1 MKKTKDNFSD
11 EFLENDDLDIERL
24 DMQKM
29 ISTVAAGKFLNS
41 LIWALTLV
49 AIVVIVAVVFG

>member
-29 ISTVAAGKFLNS
+29 ISTVAVGKFLNS

>member
-29 ISTVAAGKFLNS
+29 ISTVAAGKFLDS
-41 LIWALTLV
+41 LVWALALV
-49 AIVVIVAVVFG
+49 AIVVIVAVTFG

>member
-41 LIWALTLV
+41 LVWALALV
-49 AIVVIVAVVFG
+49 AIVVIVAVTFG